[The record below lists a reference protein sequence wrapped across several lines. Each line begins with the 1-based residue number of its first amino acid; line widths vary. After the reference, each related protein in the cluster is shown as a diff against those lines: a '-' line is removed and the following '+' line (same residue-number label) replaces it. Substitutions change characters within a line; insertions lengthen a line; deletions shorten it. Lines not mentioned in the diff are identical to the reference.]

1 MKKRS
6 AIPRHE
12 QDYYRTPSYCVRAL
26 LAVETLPKRIWE
38 PACGDGAIARVL
50 EQEGHVV
57 LASDLIARGFGTPG
71 IDFLAVPPTRGEG
84 HGTAIVTNPPFALS
98 VEFALHALRFYPDKL
113 ALLLRLSWLEGQD
126 RYRKLFR
133 WRRPNR
139 VWVFSSR
146 VTMWHGDDPG
156 SKEEGGATPYAWYV
170 WDNTRAEA
178 TSVDWLEA
186 ERHPDRI
193 EDRLGALE
201 SSIAM
206 LRATIRDE
214 IADATGI

>member
-6 AIPRHE
+6 LIPRHE

-26 LAVETLPKRIWE
+26 LEVEDIPNKVWE

-50 EQEGHVV
+50 EREGHSV
-57 LASDLIARGFGTPG
+57 LSSDLIARGYGTPG
-71 IDFLAVPPTRGEG
+71 IDFLKVPPTTGDGQGR
-84 HGTAIVTNPPFALS
+84 AIVTNPPFALS
-98 VEFALHALRFYPDKL
+98 MDFALHGLRFRPEKM
-113 ALLLRLSWLEGQD
+113 ALLLRLSWLEGQV
-126 RYRKLFR
+126 RYRKLFAEN
-133 WRRPNR
+133 RPAR

-146 VTMWHGDDPG
+146 VTMWHGDDPE
-156 SKEEGGATPYAWYV
+156 SKEEGGATPYAWFV
-170 WDNTRAEA
+170 WDSRPAEV
-178 TSVDWLEA
+178 TSVDWIET

-201 SSIAM
+201 SSIVM

-214 IADATGI
+214 ISDALGI